1 MDLALNSL
9 GLTILNQILLSDF
22 GRITGSHPFTV
33 IFSFMTIAQLF
44 NIANLFVL
52 PFWVLMILLPNWGIT
67 RKVMESYLPFV
78 ALAGLY
84 IYLFISSITPES
96 AAALSNPQLA
106 DIARFFADEK
116 AAATG
121 WIHFLVMDLFV
132 GRWIYLEGQRTGIWT
147 VHSLALCLFAG
158 PMGLLSHIVT
168 HWIQA
173 RFTSSAE
180 SETTTPSTG
189 TPQA

>member
-1 MDLALNSL
+1 MTLD
-9 GLTILNQILLSDF
+9 QILQFGS
-22 GRITGSHPFTV
+22 GRITSSQALTV
-33 IFSFMTIAQLF
+33 LLISMTIAQLF

-52 PFWVLMILLPNWGIT
+52 PFWALMILLPNWGVT

-106 DIARFFADEK
+106 DIARAFADEK

-132 GRWIYLEGQRTGIWT
+132 GRWIYWEGQRTGVWT

-158 PMGLLSHIVT
+158 PMGLLSHIVSS
-168 HWIQA
+168 WIAQKV
-173 RFTSSAE
+173 SSPGE
-180 SETTTPSTG
+180 SDSATPSTG
-189 TPQA
+189 TP

>member
-1 MDLALNSL
+1 MIIS
-9 GLTILNQILLSDF
+9 
-22 GRITGSHPFTV
+22 
-33 IFSFMTIAQLF
+33 QLF

-52 PFWVLMILLPNWGIT
+52 PFWALMILLPNWSIT

-84 IYLFISSITPES
+84 IYLFVSSITPES

-106 DIARFFADEK
+106 DIARFFADET

-132 GRWIYLEGQRTGIWT
+132 GRWIYWEGQRTGVWT
-147 VHSLALCLFAG
+147 IHSLALCLFAG

-168 HWIQA
+168 ALISK
-173 RFTSSAE
+173 RFTSPTQDSA
-180 SETTTPSTG
+180 TPSTS
-189 TPQA
+189 TSQS